1 MFEES
6 CQIVLLVHEI
16 NLTVVDVI
24 LSIQSQTDRI
34 FRIGRCNTRFPVYF
48 CW

>member
-24 LSIQSQTDRI
+24 
-34 FRIGRCNTRFPVYF
+34 CNTLNSVSNRQDISD
-48 CW
+48 WKM